1 MHGNRDVLES
11 LRKAMEFYKE
21 LGFDYLPVKLVRK
34 HESQELQKHG
44 SAEARKRKEKGNMKE
59 DHLGAQHAAPLQPEH
74 GRQASLQEL
83 REDIGDCTRCK
94 LCRNRKNIV
103 FGEGSPDSKIMFIGE
118 GPGRDEDIQARP
130 FVGEAGQLL
139 TRIIEKMGL
148 KRQEVYIANI
158 VKCRPP
164 NNREPE
170 EEEIATCR
178 PFVERQIEIIK
189 PSVIVCLGKVATQSL
204 LRARTPISK
213 TRGNFLDYKNIPVM
227 PTFHPAYLL
236 RNPKDKWL
244 TWDDMKKVIEKL
256 KKN

>member
-1 MHGNRDVLES
+1 MGGVRRNEIAEG
-11 LRKAMEFYKE
+11 LRKAMEFYRE
-21 LGFDYLPVKLVRK
+21 LGFGYLPVKSV
-34 HESQELQKHG
+34 QKHG
-44 SAEARKRKEKGNMKE
+44 SGEARKRKSAEVQEPESVEIKKREMSGEPDQRITELK
-59 DHLGAQHAAPLQPEH
+59 QAAL
-74 GRQASLQEL
+74 REL

-94 LCRNRKNIV
+94 LSRNRKNIV
-103 FGEGSPDSKIMFIGE
+103 FGEGSPEAEVLFIGE

-139 TRIIEKMGL
+139 TRMIEKMGL

-170 EEEIATCR
+170 EDEIATCR

-189 PSVIVCLGKVATQSL
+189 PKVIVCLGKVATQSL
-204 LRARTPISK
+204 LGMRTPISK
-213 TRGNFLDYKNIPVM
+213 LRGKFLDYKDIPVM

-244 TWDDMKKVIEKL
+244 TWDDMKKVLEKL
-256 KKN
+256 KA